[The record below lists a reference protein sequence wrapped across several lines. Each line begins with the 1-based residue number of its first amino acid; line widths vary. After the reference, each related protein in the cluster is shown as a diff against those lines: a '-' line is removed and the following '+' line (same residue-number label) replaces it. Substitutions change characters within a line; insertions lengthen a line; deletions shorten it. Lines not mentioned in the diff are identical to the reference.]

1 MSPVDFPEVVE
12 DAKHS
17 QQTRERWS
25 MLDDLYVV
33 RMFVGTNVKGEPML
47 RVTLSD
53 GDDWVVGAK
62 EGS

>member
-1 MSPVDFPEVVE
+1 
-12 DAKHS
+12 
-17 QQTRERWS
+17 

-62 EGS
+62 ERS